1 MRGADLISM
10 FRRLRDRAPVGV
22 LLLVGWLTAIAYLA
36 ISATV
41 IDYLRWLDYGGWVD
55 GRGWSLGGFFLRELM
70 RVFVPAG
77 MMVLFVAVVYVPGL
91 IGLATIFERRVRLGA
106 IFRQEYAS
114 MLSCV
119 LGAMI
124 FALWVTLFPLIF
136 LIWRGDGA
144 LWRAGGGIAGA
155 MMVLLPLPAFVMLVV
170 IAVEVVF
177 NLRRYQA
184 VLIGLFSL
192 SSLIAL
198 PLLMSAATTLCASPL
213 LLLFLFFLLRDRIDD
228 LVGSSRSREAFRRS
242 LEFATLNPADASAHY
257 NLGLL
262 YLERGDRAEAEWSF
276 RKAIEVDARETDASY
291 QLGRI
296 AREDGRLTVA
306 LQHFERVIE
315 QDPAHSHHEIW
326 REVGQLYYAAGQ
338 YDDALAM
345 LDRFQRERPSDGEGR
360 YWRGMVLDRLNRRQ
374 EAIAEMRECV
384 EAVRSAPA
392 YKYRAEKQWLA
403 RAEEFLRERK

>member
-1 MRGADLISM
+1 
-10 FRRLRDRAPVGV
+10 
-22 LLLVGWLTAIAYLA
+22 
-36 ISATV
+36 
-41 IDYLRWLDYGGWVD
+41 
-55 GRGWSLGGFFLRELM
+55 
-70 RVFVPAG
+70 
-77 MMVLFVAVVYVPGL
+77 
-91 IGLATIFERRVRLGA
+91 
-106 IFRQEYAS
+106 

-136 LIWRGDGA
+136 VIWRGDGG
-144 LWRAGGGIAGA
+144 LWRAGGSIAGA

-170 IAVEVVF
+170 VAVEVVF

-213 LLLFLFFLLRDRIDD
+213 LLLFLLFLLRDRIDD
-228 LVGSSRSREAFRRS
+228 LMGASRSREAFRRS

-262 YLERGDRAEAEWSF
+262 YLERGERAEAEWSF
-276 RKAIEVDARETDASY
+276 RKAIEVDARETDAYY

-296 AREDGRLTVA
+296 AREAGRLTVA

-345 LDRFQRERPSDGEGR
+345 LDRFQHERPSDGEGR